1 MLVKTRKAALSGAFR
16 WNSDMQE
23 AFAQLSSVCLAD
35 LAATNAHEQ
44 EIITMRMYNE
54 ELLRLAADMPVHTS
68 DLLLSGKQ
76 IAEILGDKESL
87 PQLIQI
93 LLKRVQDGSVENSE
107 EALTKAVKKWQ
118 QRRLQYET
126 SAIDEM

>member
-1 MLVKTRKAALSGAFR
+1 
-16 WNSDMQE
+16 
-23 AFAQLSSVCLAD
+23 
-35 LAATNAHEQ
+35 
-44 EIITMRMYNE
+44 
-54 ELLRLAADMPVHTS
+54 MPVHTS

-118 QRRLQYET
+118 QWRLQYET

>member
-1 MLVKTRKAALSGAFR
+1 
-16 WNSDMQE
+16 
-23 AFAQLSSVCLAD
+23 
-35 LAATNAHEQ
+35 
-44 EIITMRMYNE
+44 MYSE
-54 ELLRLAADMPVHTS
+54 ELLRLAAAMPVHTS